1 MELLSPARNA
11 DTGIIAINSGADAVY
26 IGASDFGARKAASNT
41 VADIERLCRHAHL
54 YGAKVYVTINTIL
67 YDNELPTAQKLITD
81 LHSVGV
87 DALIIQDLGILKL
100 NIPPIELHASTQ
112 MHNYDLRRI
121 KFLDEIGFR
130 RIVLARECS
139 LPQIREIRQQVKAE
153 IECFGHGALCVS
165 MSGQCYMSARLGGRS
180 ANRGECA
187 QACRMKYSLVND
199 KGKVLVNDS
208 YLLSLKDFATVN
220 KVREMIDACVDSFK
234 IEGRLKDSVYV
245 ADVTAFY
252 RKLIDSITE
261 GKTRCSS
268 GSCIYDYEPD
278 IRKVF
283 NRGFTTYF
291 LDGNS
296 SGKLTNDS
304 SSNKNHKMANHV
316 SPKSMGEPLGK
327 LAAIKG
333 NTLTISTKQIINNGD
348 GLCCEANG
356 ALVGFRVEKVNA
368 NGSIIT
374 NNTSPI
380 KPGTLIYRNLDSKFI
395 RTVEHSKT
403 QRKIAVKMFLTAT
416 TDALTLQIVDEDNIY
431 TTEMLPFAAQKAN
444 DAAKALENLK
454 TSFSKTGDQF
464 QVTDFSYQSAMDGGE
479 SSSKNCEVVF
489 VPNSVSNSLRRAAID
504 KHIENRIIHFAP
516 KDCTLP
522 SGAAKYFEESGDYHL
537 NVANRLA
544 RQFYKEHGC
553 EVKQS
558 AFELLPRTDGLE
570 VMTTKYCIRRELG
583 YCLKDNK
590 KLPPEWL
597 SGSLLLRGQYQD
609 FRLVFDCKVCAMRVY
624 AK

>member
-26 IGASDFGARKAASNT
+26 IGASDFGARKAASNS

-54 YGAKVYVTINTIL
+54 YGAKVYVTLNTIL
-67 YDNELPTAQKLITD
+67 YDNELPTAQKLICD
-81 LHSVGV
+81 LHSIGV
-87 DALIIQDLGILKL
+87 DALIVQDLGILKL

-139 LPQIREIRQQVKAE
+139 LQQIREIRKSVKAE
-153 IECFGHGALCVS
+153 LECFGHGALCVS
-165 MSGQCYMSARLGGRS
+165 LSGQCYMSARLGGRS

-187 QACRMKYSLVND
+187 QACRMKYSLLNN
-199 KGKVLVNDS
+199 KGKVLINDG
-208 YLLSLKDFATVN
+208 YLLSLKDFATYN
-220 KVREMIDACVDSFK
+220 KIGEMIDAGVNSFK

-245 ADVTAFY
+245 ADVTAYY
-252 RKLIDSITE
+252 RKLIDSISN
-261 GKTRCSS
+261 GKARTSS

-278 IRKVF
+278 IKKAF

-291 LDGNS
+291 LDGNPT
-296 SGKLTNDS
+296 G
-304 SSNKNHKMANHV
+304 KMANFV

-327 LAAIKG
+327 LSSIKG
-333 NTLTISTKQIINNGD
+333 NTLAINTKQTINNGD

-356 ALVGFRVEKVNA
+356 ELIGFRVEKVND
-368 NGSIIT
+368 NGSVTI
-374 NNTSPI
+374 NNAHPI

-395 RTVEHSKT
+395 RSVEHSKT
-403 QRKIAVKMFLTAT
+403 QRKISIKMIFSAAK
-416 TDALTLQIVDEDNIY
+416 DAISLHIIDEDHIS
-431 TTEMLPFAAQKAN
+431 TIETMPFAAQIAN
-444 DAAKALENLK
+444 DADKALENLK
-454 TSFSKTGDQF
+454 ASLSKTGEQF
-464 QVTDFSYQSAMDGGE
+464 QVTEFEYKSEMDNGE
-479 SSSKNCEVVF
+479 SQSENREVIF
-489 VPNSVSNSLRRAAID
+489 VPNSVSNSLRRAAIEH
-504 KHIENRIIHFAP
+504 HIENRIKNYSP
-516 KDCTLP
+516 KDCPLP

-583 YCLKDNK
+583 YCPKTNK
-590 KLPPEWL
+590 KLPSEWL
-597 SGSLLLRGQYQD
+597 SGSYLLRGQYQI
-609 FRLVFDCKVCAMRVY
+609 FNLVFDCKYCAMRIY
-624 AK
+624 AN

>member
-26 IGASDFGARKAASNT
+26 IGASDFGARKAASNS
-41 VADIERLCRHAHL
+41 VAEIERLCRHAHL
-54 YGAKVYVTINTIL
+54 YGAKVYVTLNTIL
-67 YDNELPTAQKLITD
+67 YDNELPTAQKLICD
-81 LHSVGV
+81 LHSIGV
-87 DALIIQDLGILKL
+87 DALIVQDLGILKL

-139 LPQIREIRQQVKAE
+139 LQQIREIRKSVKAE
-153 IECFGHGALCVS
+153 LECFGHGALCVS
-165 MSGQCYMSARLGGRS
+165 LSGQCYMSARLGGRS

-187 QACRMKYSLVND
+187 QACRMKYSLLNN
-199 KGKVLVNDS
+199 KGKVLINDG
-208 YLLSLKDFATVN
+208 YLLSLKDFATYN
-220 KVREMIDACVDSFK
+220 KIGEMIDAGVDSFK

-245 ADVTAFY
+245 ADVTAYY
-252 RKLIDSITE
+252 RKLIDSISN
-261 GKTRCSS
+261 GKARTSS

-278 IRKVF
+278 IKKAF

-291 LDGNS
+291 LDGNPT
-296 SGKLTNDS
+296 G
-304 SSNKNHKMANHV
+304 KMANFV

-327 LAAIKG
+327 LTSIKG
-333 NTLTISTKQIINNGD
+333 NTLAINTKQTINNGD

-356 ALVGFRVEKVNA
+356 ELIGFRVEKVND
-368 NGSIIT
+368 NGSVTI
-374 NNTSPI
+374 NNAPPI

-395 RTVEHSKT
+395 RCVEHSKT
-403 QRKIAVKMFLTAT
+403 QRKISIKMIFSAAKDTISLH
-416 TDALTLQIVDEDNIY
+416 IIDEEHIS
-431 TTEMLPFAAQKAN
+431 TIETMPFAAQIAN
-444 DAAKALENLK
+444 DADKALENLK
-454 TSFSKTGDQF
+454 ASLSKTGEQF
-464 QVTDFSYQSAMDGGE
+464 QLTEFEYKSEMDNGE
-479 SSSKNCEVVF
+479 SQSENREVIF
-489 VPNSVSNSLRRAAID
+489 VPNSVSNSLRRAAIEH
-504 KHIENRIIHFAP
+504 HIENRIKNYSP
-516 KDCTLP
+516 KDCPLP

-583 YCLKDNK
+583 YCPKTNK
-590 KLPPEWL
+590 KLPSEWL
-597 SGSLLLRGQYQD
+597 SGSYLLRGQYQN
-609 FRLVFDCKVCAMRVY
+609 FNLVFDCKHCAMRIY
-624 AK
+624 AKEKGI